1 MSENSL
7 EDHVTLVTGASSGI
21 GRATAHALAE
31 RGADVA
37 VSARREERLRELA
50 DAVAAEHDAETLV
63 APADVSEED
72 EVEDL
77 VASAVDTFGRLDVVV
92 SNAGLG
98 REETVIE
105 ELETEAYRQMMDVNC
120 DGMFF
125 LARAAMP
132 HLKQTEGNLIFMA
145 SMSGQYPRPASP
157 VYAATKWW
165 TRGLALSLSGSAGPE
180 GVGVTAINPTE
191 VLTEFGSEDGEAL
204 GEQLT
209 PEEAAT
215 PEDVAEAVA
224 FAAEQDAPNV
234 VQELDFYRRDK
245 FSDW

>member
-1 MSENSL
+1 MSEAPL
-7 EDHVTLVTGASSGI
+7 EDRIALVTGASSGI

-31 RGADVA
+31 RGADV
-37 VSARREERLRELA
+37 VISARREERLRELA
-50 DAVAAEHDAETLV
+50 DTITDEYDVRTLV
-63 APADVSEED
+63 KPTDVTDET

-77 VASAVDTFGRLDVVV
+77 LATTMDTFDRLDVVV

-98 REETVIE
+98 REETSIE

-132 HLKQTEGNLIFMA
+132 HLKATEGNLILMGSMA
-145 SMSGQYPRPASP
+145 GQYPRPGSP
-157 VYAATKWW
+157 IYAATKWW
-165 TRGLALSLSGSAGPE
+165 TRGLALSLAGSAGPK
-180 GVGVTAINPTE
+180 GVGITAINPTE
-191 VLTEFGSEDGEAL
+191 VLTEFGSEDGAPL
-204 GEQLT
+204 DEQLT
-209 PEEAAT
+209 AEEAAT
-215 PEDVAEAVA
+215 PEDVAEAIA

-245 FSDW
+245 FESW

>member
-1 MSENSL
+1 MGEKPL
-7 EDHVTLVTGASSGI
+7 EDRVTLVTGASSGI
-21 GRATAHALAE
+21 GRATTHALAA
-31 RGADVA
+31 RGADVV
-37 VSARREERLRELA
+37 VSARRERQLRELA
-50 DAVAAEHDAETLV
+50 DSVADEYDVEALV
-63 APADVSEED
+63 EPADVTDETDVEE
-72 EVEDL
+72 L
-77 VASAVDTFGRLDVVV
+77 VNAAVNGFDRLDVVV

-98 REETVIE
+98 REETTIE
-105 ELETEAYRQMMDVNC
+105 EFETEAYRQMMSVNC

-132 HLKQTEGNLIFMA
+132 HLKETEGNFILMGSMA
-145 SMSGQYPRPASP
+145 GQYPRPASP

-165 TRGLALSLSGSAGPE
+165 TRGLALSLSGSTGPE
-180 GVGVTAINPTE
+180 GVGVTAVNPTE
-191 VLTEFGSEDGEAL
+191 VLTEFGSEDGESL
-204 GEQLT
+204 KEQHT

-245 FSDW
+245 FEDW